1 MLKIAHN
8 TFTLFYRYCENIG
21 RYHKSN
27 NVYWIV
33 DLNTKKIYQK
43 CHDPDCSDFSSMPK
57 NLPEEILFKLDIEG
71 DILISGVTID
81 EEITEK
87 I

>member
-1 MLKIAHN
+1 MIVHN
-8 TFTLFYRYCENIG
+8 IFTLFYRYCENIG

-33 DLNTKKIYQK
+33 DLNTKKVYQK
-43 CHDPDCSDFSSMPK
+43 CHDEDCSEFLSTPK

-71 DILISGVTID
+71 DTFMTGAIID
-81 EEITEK
+81 EDITEK

>member
-1 MLKIAHN
+1 MIVLYIMFLH
-8 TFTLFYRYCENIG
+8 LFYRYCENIG

-33 DLNTKKIYQK
+33 DLNTKKVYQK
-43 CHDPDCSDFSSMPK
+43 CHDEDCSEFLSTPK
-57 NLPEEILFKLDIEG
+57 NLPEEILFKLDKEG
-71 DILISGVTID
+71 DIFMTGATID
-81 EEITEK
+81 EDITEK